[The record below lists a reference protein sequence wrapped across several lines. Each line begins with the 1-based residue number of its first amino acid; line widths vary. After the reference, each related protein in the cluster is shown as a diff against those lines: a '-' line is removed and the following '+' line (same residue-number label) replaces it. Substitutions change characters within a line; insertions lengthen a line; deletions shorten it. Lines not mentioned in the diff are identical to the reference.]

1 MQPFKPKVRVRFMF
15 LEQPPKP
22 YICNISLLGG
32 VRHGVLI
39 TALLVFS
46 SAMGFVLFRRNTV
59 PVSRDGSFQERK
71 LSIIIPAR
79 NEESNLPHLLDS
91 LEAQSYKPHQ
101 IIVVDDHSE
110 DRTREIAEGYGV
122 QVIANPDL
130 PSGWTGKNWA
140 VWNGYLQARGDML
153 LFLDADVRLAP
164 DALRSLLAAREKS
177 GGAISVVPYHVTE
190 KFYERLA
197 LIPNLLGLFAF
208 TSPMERTNPDKGL
221 YGSCILTAREDY
233 ERAKG
238 HEGVRGEVLDDL
250 NLGASFIA
258 AGVKVTNYIGRGM
271 VSFRMYPGGIKSEIQ
286 GFSKGAVLSTSKL
299 HIRTTLLV
307 AVWLVGLIAAEAA
320 PFAIGTPALLPL
332 AIGYAL
338 YTAQIYY
345 LVRYTG
351 RFGIWLPC
359 IHVLSTA
366 FFLYIM
372 LYSLYQVVFLRKV
385 AWKGRSIKVGGRG
398 NP

>member
-1 MQPFKPKVRVRFMF
+1 M
-15 LEQPPKP
+15 
-22 YICNISLLGG
+22 
-32 VRHGVLI
+32 GVLI
-39 TALLVFS
+39 TALLVCAS
-46 SAMGFVLFRRNTV
+46 GMGFVLFRRNTV
-59 PVSRDGSFQERK
+59 PESGDGPFQERK
-71 LSIIIPAR
+71 LSVIIPAR
-79 NEESNLPHLLDS
+79 NEESNLPFLLGS
-91 LEAQSYKPHQ
+91 LKAQSYKPYE
-101 IIVVDDHSE
+101 IIVVDDHSG
-110 DRTREIAEGYGV
+110 DRTREIAESYGIT
-122 QVIANPDL
+122 VISNPDL

-140 VWNGYLQARGDML
+140 VWNGYLQAGGDMI

-164 DALRSLLAAREKS
+164 DAVRSLLAVREKES
-177 GGAISVVPYHVTE
+177 GVLSVVPFHVAE

-221 YGSCILTAREDY
+221 YGSCILAAREDY

-238 HEGVRGEVLDDL
+238 HESVKGEVLDDL
-250 NLGASFIA
+250 NLGARFIQ

-299 HIRTTLLV
+299 QIRTTLLV
-307 AVWLVGLIAAEAA
+307 AGWLLGLIAAEAA
-320 PFAIGTPALLPL
+320 PFVIGTSALLPL
-332 AIGYAL
+332 AIGYVL
-338 YTAQIYY
+338 YTLQIYY
-345 LVRYTG
+345 FVGYTG
-351 RFGIWLPC
+351 RFGIWLPA
-359 IHVLSTA
+359 VNLLSTV

-385 AWKGRSIKVGGRG
+385 AWKGRSIEVGGRG